1 VDYAGRGVNDPTFE
15 FGGVQVKAKKRPLGT
30 SDHKRESILG
40 SDKGKTTVNPQ
51 PAGITA
57 EVDSMRIEA
66 TIEEYRKFAVDI
78 LKNLG
83 LPSDWPS
90 LLGHFDDNALEPEWY
105 ARKMLFWTKSLEE
118 HLANQNAGGAALAA
132 MRLQSA
138 IGQFLVSRM
147 EYAVLAGNVSLT
159 TQKSEL
165 QNSKSRKQD
174 GRHRVANLRKKGNKV
189 SAKQPA

>member
-1 VDYAGRGVNDPTFE
+1 
-15 FGGVQVKAKKRPLGT
+15 VKAKKRPLGT

-40 SDKGKTTVNPQ
+40 SDKGKTTANPQ

-57 EVDSMRIEA
+57 EIDSMRIEA
-66 TIEEYRKFAVDI
+66 TIEEYRKFAIDI
-78 LKNLG
+78 LKDLG

-118 HLANQNAGGAALAA
+118 HVGNQNAGGAALAA

-138 IGQFLVSRM
+138 IGQFLVCRM
-147 EYAVLAGNVSLT
+147 EHAVLAGNVSLT
-159 TQKSEL
+159 TPISEL

-174 GRHRVANLRKKGNKV
+174 GRHRAANLRQKGNKV